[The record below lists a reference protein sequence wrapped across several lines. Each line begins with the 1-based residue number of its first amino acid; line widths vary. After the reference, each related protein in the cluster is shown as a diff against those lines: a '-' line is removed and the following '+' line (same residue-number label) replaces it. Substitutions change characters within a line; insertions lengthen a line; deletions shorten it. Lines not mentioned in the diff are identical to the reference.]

1 MELVNVGKAVIPNRR
16 FELAYAAG
24 SIGTAI
30 FIIAP
35 QLLLLYFMT
44 ETLGIPPGAAGLALL
59 LPKTVEMF
67 TDPLVGRWSDRID
80 TRWGRRRPFMAVGAC
95 LFSMAFV
102 ALFYPPVFPEWGAS
116 LIWVV
121 AMYTLTTT
129 AFTLY
134 EVPYITMLTEVTDDH
149 HVRTRISGWRSA
161 FLSMGF
167 LMTGGLAPWIVQSG
181 DGTREAYLQMGLI
194 IGLIAF
200 LAMGLS
206 VVGTGSGR
214 TIARSEASSK
224 DWLLPLKVPAFS
236 WLWLAYVIQL
246 FSAGVHSSMITYHN
260 KYWMGND
267 SLLVTKVI
275 VGAMLIA
282 IATTPAWALLA
293 RRLGKYNGFII
304 ATVLY
309 GIGMGVYW
317 FAPGGPVQL
326 WFAVVVMGVSTAG
339 QQLFCMAIAPDVIAA
354 ECKRSGQAEEGAFFG
369 IWVMG
374 QKVALA
380 IGAAFAGFGLQLAGF
395 LESTSSAV
403 MEQPPM
409 AVLSIGLLVSLIPA
423 VICWFSLYPIYRA
436 KHSMKRLLKEAV

>member
-1 MELVNVGKAVIPNRR
+1 MEQVNLGKLVIPDRR
-16 FELAYAAG
+16 FELAYSAG
-24 SIGTAI
+24 SIGTAV

-59 LPKTVEMF
+59 LPKAVEVF

-95 LFSMAFV
+95 LFSMGFV
-102 ALFYPPVFPEWGAS
+102 ALFNPPLFPEWGAS
-116 LIWVV
+116 LIWIV
-121 AMYTLTTT
+121 ALYTLTTT

-161 FLSMGF
+161 FLSVGF
-167 LMTGGLAPWIVQSG
+167 LMTGGLAPWIVQLGEGS
-181 DGTREAYLQMGLI
+181 REAYLNMGLV
-194 IGLIAF
+194 IGLIA
-200 LAMGLS
+200 LLSMGLS

-214 TIARSEASSK
+214 TITRSETSSK
-224 DWLLPLKVPAFS
+224 DWLLPFKVPAFS

-246 FSAGVHSSMITYHN
+246 FSVGVHSSMLTYHN

-267 SLLVTKVI
+267 SFIVTKVF

-282 IATTPAWALLA
+282 IATTPIWTLLA
-293 RRLGKYNGFII
+293 RQTGKYNGFMA

-309 GIGMGVYW
+309 GAGIAVYW
-317 FAPGGPVQL
+317 FAPGGPAQL
-326 WFAVVVMGVSTAG
+326 WFAVVVMGISTAG

-369 IWVMG
+369 IWIMG

-395 LESTSSAV
+395 LESTGSMPIA
-403 MEQPPM
+403 QPPL
-409 AVLSIGLLVSLIPA
+409 AVLAVGLLVSFVPA
-423 VICWFSLYPIYRA
+423 FICLFSLYPIYRA
-436 KHSMKRLLKEAV
+436 KHSMQLLREKLV